1 MKILGLMAATMVALT
16 ACGLPTAR
24 DLYGSGPIPNRA
36 YIERGFQEYAKTMTP
51 GYFFVSESGTYG
63 YSYCQASAC
72 SGLEM
77 RVAQDACLR
86 SSNGSKCWIYA
97 RGSFVVWDEA
107 GPAPS
112 KSSAIRSAPVPM
124 TSAKPEQPPI
134 NRPFAL
140 RWEGYPSLIAGMISI
155 QPQSANLGD
164 MTIALPNDDG
174 KCTGVYQGREHGTW
188 YFSCTN
194 NLTASGTFKI
204 AGPQAGSTGIGR
216 DSKGRSVEF
225 TVGGSS

>member
-1 MKILGLMAATMVALT
+1 VKFLGLMAATMVALT

-36 YIERGFQEYAKTMTP
+36 YIERGFLEYAKTMTP

-107 GPAPS
+107 GPAANAFPAMI
-112 KSSAIRSAPVPM
+112 SSP
-124 TSAKPEQPPI
+124 SAKTEPTKAEKNRFFPI
-134 NRPFAL
+134 NV
-140 RWEGYPSLIAGMISI
+140 RWDGYAKPVIGIIEIHSGV
-155 QPQSANLGD
+155 SATLT
-164 MTIALPNDDG
+164 MELPDSGGTCRGGYFG
-174 KCTGVYQGREHGTW
+174 KPNGRWSVVCQDSQYG
-188 YFSCTN
+188 
-194 NLTASGTFKI
+194 SGTVAI
-204 AGPQAGSTGIGR
+204 VQSGR
-216 DSKGRSVEF
+216 GTSGVGKDSLGRNIEFSVANNN
-225 TVGGSS
+225 